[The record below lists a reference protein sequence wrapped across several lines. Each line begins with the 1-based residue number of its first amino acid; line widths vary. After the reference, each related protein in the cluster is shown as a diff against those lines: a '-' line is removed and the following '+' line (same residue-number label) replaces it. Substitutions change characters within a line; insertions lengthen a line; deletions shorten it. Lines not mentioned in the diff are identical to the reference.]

1 MQKQKI
7 NTARL
12 LYAVSSF
19 FFGARGITAFCM
31 DFSLTSSIA
40 RNYLYQQYKYFTP
53 KMVGQKQ
60 TTNCFKNMVKMS

>member
-1 MQKQKI
+1 
-7 NTARL
+7 
-12 LYAVSSF
+12 
-19 FFGARGITAFCM
+19 
-31 DFSLTSSIA
+31 LTSSIA